1 MNINN
6 CYTGT
11 AIEQLEEG
19 CAGNYTSTD
28 CTQTPNAISY
38 LDLPAGSSQ
47 TEINAALTASLL
59 FKDQQIAEF
68 SSTVIEAGDNI
79 EITGVGSEENPYIVS
94 STGGAQDLQSVLDN
108 GGYAEVGGGNSS
120 IDLLTGDENDRE
132 FKIVTSNGTDNYY
145 SRLRING
152 SGSQI
157 ITRSGEDIGS
167 GISTGEDS
175 VQMEAYNENGYNQL
189 RIQAPLSISDII
201 VYTPSKIN
209 AGIYHIPAYPDITY
223 LVSALPTGQLND
235 IAVVTDA
242 NTPTYL
248 GALSGGGT
256 TVTPVWHN
264 GTIWVAR

>member
-38 LDLPAGSSQ
+38 LDLPAGSTQ
-47 TEINAALTASLL
+47 TEINAAITTSLL

-68 SSTVIEAGDNI
+68 SSTAIEAGDNI
-79 EITGVGSEENPYIVS
+79 EVTGVGSEENPYVVS
-94 STGGAQDLQSVLDN
+94 SPLQDLQSVVNAGYVLEGD
-108 GGYAEVGGGNSS
+108 GGISS
-120 IDLLTGDENDRE
+120 FQLFGD
-132 FKIVTSNGTDNYY
+132 SPY
-145 SRLRING
+145 SRYMSLQLNNGESSPNNRLCLLR
-152 SGSQI
+152 
-157 ITRSGEDIGS
+157 
-167 GISTGEDS
+167 
-175 VQMEAYNENGYNQL
+175 AYNHQVLMENGYGTDSGNIGVFNGKTELKQFGN
-189 RIQAPLSISDII
+189 IGYTIVSYQTPLATTTLKFPAKTVNGD
-201 VYTPSKIN
+201 YT
-209 AGIYHIPAYPDITY
+209 IPAYPNTTY
-223 LVSALPTGQLND
+223 LVSTLPAGQLND

-242 NTPTYL
+242 TIPTYL
-248 GALSGGGT
+248 GVLSGGGT

>member
-11 AIEQLEEG
+11 VIEQLEEG
-19 CAGNYTSTD
+19 CAGDYTSTD

-68 SSTVIEAGDNI
+68 SSTAIEAGDNI
-79 EITGVGSEENPYIVS
+79 EVTGVGSEENPYIIS
-94 STGGAQDLQSVLDN
+94 SSGGASDLQSVLN
-108 GGYAEVGGGNSS
+108 TGTYAEFDEGDSYVDLFTPDFSGNREITFRISNEADNAEIGMNKNSS
-120 IDLLTGDENDRE
+120 WISGAVGDMGALVN
-132 FKIVTSNGTDNYY
+132 VNNGV
-145 SRLRING
+145 LRIRRNQG
-152 SGSQI
+152 LVITDIRIEQPTVTTYINFPAKTVAGNYKVVLEPQSSFI
-157 ITRSGEDIGS
+157 IS
-167 GISTGEDS
+167 
-175 VQMEAYNENGYNQL
+175 NL
-189 RIQAPLSISDII
+189 
-201 VYTPSKIN
+201 
-209 AGIYHIPAYPDITY
+209 PA
-223 LVSALPTGQLND
+223 GQLGD

-242 NTPTYL
+242 TTPTYL
-248 GALSGGGT
+248 GALTGGGT